1 MSEDKKEQTQSK
13 DKKGGVNWPIIII
26 GAIIIVLLV
35 AVIVILLL
43 KKDPVV
49 EAPKEEGTKR
59 EVLVTED
66 NVKEIAKEMEK
77 EVKEYV
83 PPGMYTATMNFTW
96 HFASGD
102 AESTDS
108 YVANDPENTNDI
120 YFDVFLQ
127 EDEENAIYESP
138 VIPRGSELRNIRL
151 KKELDPGTYD
161 CILVYHLIDEE
172 QNTMST
178 ASFTLKIIIGECKRG
193 TINHSNNE
201 TRRFQV

>member
-1 MSEDKKEQTQSK
+1 MSEDKKEQKQPK

-43 KKDPVV
+43 KKDPAV
-49 EAPKEEGTKR
+49 ETPKEAGNKR

-66 NVKEIAKEMEK
+66 NVKKIAEEMGK
-77 EVKEYV
+77 EVQEYV
-83 PPGMYTATMNFTW
+83 PPGRYTATMNFKW

-102 AESTDS
+102 AESDDS
-108 YVANDPENTNDI
+108 YVANDPANTNDV
-120 YFDVFLQ
+120 YFDVFL
-127 EDEENAIYESP
+127 EGDEESAIYESP
-138 VIPRGSELRNIRL
+138 VIPRGSELRNVRL

-172 QNTMST
+172 QNTIST
-178 ASFTLKIIIGECKRG
+178 ASFTLQIVIGE
-193 TINHSNNE
+193 
-201 TRRFQV
+201 